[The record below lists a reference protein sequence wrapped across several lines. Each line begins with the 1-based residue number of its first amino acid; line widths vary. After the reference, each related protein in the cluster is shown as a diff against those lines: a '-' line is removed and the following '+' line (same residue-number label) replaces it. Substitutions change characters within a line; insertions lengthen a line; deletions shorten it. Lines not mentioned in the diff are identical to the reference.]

1 MYYPSGYFKAKARD
15 ALKGCWQTAL
25 LIALIVNLP
34 GLLAQGI
41 SVFTGNDPVDRLQAV
56 IITYSRDGTLTQAL
70 LMREIEAY
78 LNSSGFWMTVGLNAA
93 AWLVTPCLTLCMY

>member
-41 SVFTGNDPVDRLQAV
+41 SVFTGNDPMYVTALFV
-56 IITYSRDGTLTQAL
+56 ILSEAKDPVKSPFDLSCPPLVFLSCPPLSGHLPSSRQ
-70 LMREIEAY
+70 
-78 LNSSGFWMTVGLNAA
+78 
-93 AWLVTPCLTLCMY
+93 

>member
-41 SVFTGNDPVDRLQAV
+41 SVFTGNDPVHPAGKSPSDDRKC
-56 IITYSRDGTLTQAL
+56 RH
-70 LMREIEAY
+70 
-78 LNSSGFWMTVGLNAA
+78 GFAGLFPRQHESEPAA
-93 AWLVTPCLTLCMY
+93 EP